1 MPKINKRF
9 VDNLVSGGKDKV
21 YWDDELK
28 GFGVRMRASGRK
40 YYIVQTR
47 YNGRH
52 RKYTVGPHGPI
63 TCEKAR
69 AKALE
74 ILANLKSGQDPIEEA
89 AKLRRCITMR
99 QMGEKFLN
107 EYVPLHCKPSTQKE
121 YKRNVEL
128 FINPALGKKKVLEI
142 ILRDISELHM
152 GYAHIPYQA
161 NRTLGV
167 LSKMFNLAE
176 VWEIRPDHSNPCLHV
191 KKYKEKKRERFLS
204 LEEYKRLGEA
214 LRKAEASG
222 SESKSSLH
230 AIWLLMMT
238 GCRLGEIQQLKWDY
252 VDFELGEFKLPDSK
266 SGAKVVHVGSSI
278 ITRLQKI
285 ERIEDNPYVISGKKL
300 GAYLTDLQHPW
311 RRIRALAKL
320 DDVRLHDL
328 RHSYA
333 SAGLMVGEGLPMIG
347 RLLGHTQVQTTARYA
362 HLASDP
368 VKSAAEKISERIAEA
383 IS

>member
-9 VDNLVSGGKDKV
+9 VDALTCGEKDKV

-28 GFGVRMRASGRK
+28 GFGVRTRVSGRK

-52 RKYTVGPHGPI
+52 RKYTIGPHGPI

-69 AKALE
+69 TKALN
-74 ILANLKSGQDPIEEA
+74 ILATLKDGKDPIEDD
-89 AKLRRCITMR
+89 AKLRRCITMK
-99 QMGEKFLN
+99 QMGKKFLD

-128 FINPALGKKKVLEI
+128 FINPAMGRKKVLEI
-142 ILRDISELHM
+142 ARKDIALLHM
-152 GYAHIPYQA
+152 EYAHIPYQA

-191 KKYKEKKRERFLS
+191 KKYKEVKRERFLS
-204 LEEYKRLGEA
+204 LEEYKRLGQA
-214 LRKAEASG
+214 LRDAENSG
-222 SESKSSLH
+222 SETKSAVH
-230 AIWLLMMT
+230 ALWLLMMT
-238 GCRLGEIQQLKWDY
+238 GCRLGEIQTLKWEY
-252 VDFELGEFKLPDSK
+252 VDFELGEFRLPDSK
-266 SGAKVVHVGSSI
+266 SGAKTVHVGSAI
-278 ITRLQKI
+278 IDRLKEI
-285 ERIEDNPYVISGKKL
+285 EKVEDNPYVISGKKPDS
-300 GAYLTDLQHPW
+300 YLTDLQHPW
-311 RRIRALAKL
+311 RRIRAAATL
-320 DDVRLHDL
+320 DDVRIHDL

-333 SAGLMVGEGLPMIG
+333 SGGLMVGEGLPMIG
-347 RLLGHTQVQTTARYA
+347 KLLGHTQVQTTARYA

-368 VKSAAEKISERIAEA
+368 VKSAAEKISKRIAGA
-383 IS
+383 VS

>member
-9 VDNLVSGGKDKV
+9 VDALTCGEKDKV

-28 GFGVRMRASGRK
+28 GFGVRARVSGRK

-52 RKYTVGPHGPI
+52 RKYTIGPHGPV

-69 AKALE
+69 AKALD
-74 ILANLKSGQDPIEEA
+74 ILSTLKSGQDPIEKN
-89 AKLRRCITMR
+89 AKLRRCITME
-99 QMGEKFLN
+99 QMGEKFLE

-121 YKRNVEL
+121 YRRNVEL
-128 FINPALGKKKVLEI
+128 FINPAMGKKKVLEI
-142 ILRDISELHM
+142 VRKDIAELHM
-152 GYAHIPYQA
+152 EYAHIPYQA

-191 KKYKEKKRERFLS
+191 RKYKEKKRERFLS
-204 LEEYKRLGEA
+204 LEEYKRLGQA
-214 LRKAEASG
+214 LREAETSG
-222 SESKSSLH
+222 SETKSAVH

-238 GCRLGEIQQLKWDY
+238 GCRLGEIQTLKWEY
-252 VDFELGEFKLPDSK
+252 IDFEQGEFRLPDSK
-266 SGAKVVHVGSSI
+266 SGAKVVHVGSAI
-278 ITRLQKI
+278 IERLKKI
-285 ERIEDNPYVISGKKL
+285 EKMEDNPYVIYGKKP
-300 GAYLTDLQHPW
+300 GAYLSDLQHPW
-311 RRIRALAKL
+311 RRIRTAAKIE
-320 DDVRLHDL
+320 DVRIHDL

-333 SAGLMVGEGLPMIG
+333 SGGLMVGEGLPMIG
-347 RLLGHTQVQTTARYA
+347 KLLGHTQVQTTARYA

-383 IS
+383 VS